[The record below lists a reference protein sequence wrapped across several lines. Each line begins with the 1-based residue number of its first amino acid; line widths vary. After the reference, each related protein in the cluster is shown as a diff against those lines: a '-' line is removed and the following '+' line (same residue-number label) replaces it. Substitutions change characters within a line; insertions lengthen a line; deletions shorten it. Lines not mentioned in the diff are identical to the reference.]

1 MNRFQ
6 ITRTGTYLTVQD
18 WGRFHY
24 QHLGVSPSGIMDQRI
39 PEALAKVIPHHQNQF
54 LEFAYVGN
62 YYNKTLVEVDFLHG
76 LAESF
81 LTLSDLLKFCCHSND
96 RLFFMEV

>member
-39 PEALAKVIPHHQNQF
+39 PSFSQGHSPSSKSIFRICLCGSLIESRTGAIKVS
-54 LEFAYVGN
+54 VGGQCN
-62 YYNKTLVEVDFLHG
+62 IFVQKIII
-76 LAESF
+76 
-81 LTLSDLLKFCCHSND
+81 LKLNMH
-96 RLFFMEV
+96 LIQY

>member
-39 PEALAKVIPHHQNQF
+39 PRALTKVIPNHQNQF
-54 LEFAYVGN
+54 LQVLQYMGTNFLSIMQEL
-62 YYNKTLVEVDFLHG
+62 KTVQD
-76 LAESF
+76 
-81 LTLSDLLKFCCHSND
+81 
-96 RLFFMEV
+96 

>member
-39 PEALAKVIPHHQNQF
+39 PEALAKVIPYHQNQF
-54 LEFAYVGN
+54 LEFA
-62 YYNKTLVEVDFLHG
+62 
-76 LAESF
+76 
-81 LTLSDLLKFCCHSND
+81 
-96 RLFFMEV
+96 